1 MSGDALARRLLRLD
15 AAYCAGAGA
24 LAIALYAPLARLFE
38 APQAVFFLVG
48 SAAIG
53 WALVLLR
60 LARAQAWRISAGV
73 VAAANLV
80 GAAAVA
86 AVAAF
91 APALAGR
98 LLLVAVAAEVSAF
111 AVGQLAALR
120 R

>member
-1 MSGDALARRLLRLD
+1 VSGDARARRLLRLD

-24 LAIALYAPLARLFE
+24 LAIALYAPLSRLFE

-48 SAAIG
+48 SAAIA

-60 LARAQAWRISAGV
+60 LARAQTWRFSAGA

-80 GAAAVA
+80 GAAAIA
-86 AVAAF
+86 AIAPF

-98 LLLVAVAAEVSAF
+98 LLLVAVAAEVGAF

>member
-1 MSGDALARRLLRLD
+1 VSGDALARRLLRLD

-24 LAIALYAPLARLFE
+24 LAIALYAPLSRLFE
-38 APQAVFFLVG
+38 APEAVFFFAG
-48 SAAIG
+48 SAAIT

-60 LARAQAWRISAGV
+60 LARAQTWRLSAGV
-73 VAAANLV
+73 VAAANIV
-80 GAAAVA
+80 GAAAIG

-111 AVGQLAALR
+111 AVAQLAALR